1 MRLED
6 SDLIKGLQ
14 GMVNVHLLK
23 WLWDLYLFQ
32 MSRLHQRR
40 LSITRSIKCQ
50 DRIYYRMLEWGQ
62 HSIETLTPA
71 SSSGRMGAQK
81 RWLDGI
87 ETASEASK
95 GSARVGEA
103 GAEQAKE
110 TVLRFR
116 KRKVA
121 NIEHNLTAR
130 KPEQVNNPTWQA
142 AKRLGV
148 AHLTR
153 GCDAAQNT
161 KAHKQCQVKYES
173 SYLAS
178 QTEINRLPSL
188 SDSYKVPSSVPSLP
202 SQCPC
207 PISGPYY
214 LLPAQGHLN
223 ILNIQLSSSSS
234 LLSI

>member
-1 MRLED
+1 
-6 SDLIKGLQ
+6 
-14 GMVNVHLLK
+14 MVNVHLLK
-23 WLWDLYLFQ
+23 WLWDLHLFQ

-40 LSITRSIKCQ
+40 LSITLSIKCQ

-62 HSIETLTPA
+62 HSRLETLPPA
-71 SSSGRMGAQK
+71 PSSGSMGAQK
-81 RWLDGI
+81 RWLEGN

-95 GSARVGEA
+95 GSAHVVGA

-116 KRKVA
+116 KRKVP
-121 NIEHNLTAR
+121 NTEHNLTAR

-142 AKRLGV
+142 AERLGV
-148 AHLTR
+148 AHLTCV
-153 GCDAAQNT
+153 CDATQNT
-161 KAHKQCQVKYES
+161 KAHKQYQVKYES

-188 SDSYKVPSSVPSLP
+188 SDSYKIPSSVPSLP